1 MRNGPAVEAYLS
13 QCGAVVTIVSHVLR
27 LQVVKMAS
35 KYGGQLQL
43 SVYEIRSHRQLTGA
57 GSSGEVWARCNN
69 SWLQELLVTKYDKDR
84 LGGITQVDH
93 ILIDIR
99 EHSNILLQSVTEVD
113 MINGHY
119 SVVVKKLG

>member
-1 MRNGPAVEAYLS
+1 MWSCCYHSFACP
-13 QCGAVVTIVSHVLR
+13 QVVGGKDG
-27 LQVVKMAS
+27 LQV
-35 KYGGQLQL
+35 
-43 SVYEIRSHRQLTGA
+43 RSHRQLTGA